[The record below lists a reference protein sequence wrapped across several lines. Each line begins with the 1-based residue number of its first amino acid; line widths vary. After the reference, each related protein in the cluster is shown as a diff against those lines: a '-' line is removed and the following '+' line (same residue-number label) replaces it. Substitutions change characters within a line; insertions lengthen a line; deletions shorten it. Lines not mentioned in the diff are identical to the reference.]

1 MYGIIVLAMLLLSEG
16 ISEKVKYATS
26 ALSGLTCQLPS
37 CFNGDSIPGNLH
49 PDETP
54 QFVIISFDDA
64 VNDLN
69 KDFYERLFTEG
80 RVNPSGC
87 PIAATFF
94 VSHEWT
100 DYSQVNHLYS
110 QGHEISSHTVTHSH
124 PTGFSEQRWTQE
136 ISGQAVLLDKLAN
149 VDEDDILGFR
159 APFLQTGG
167 DRTFRALGKDKFMY
181 DSSLPSQ
188 QTAPALWP
196 YTLHKGIRQ
205 NCNVPPC
212 PEDPHHGVWEVPMTT
227 MLDGRG
233 GKCPMLDACTYEE
246 NVDSIQRMLTRNFLR
261 HYTDDIKPPFPMSYH
276 AAWFKGRQHREEAL
290 IKFIDSILELPDV
303 YIVTYQNLLR
313 WIQLPTPLPLL
324 SRKHA
329 SSCKR
334 RTVTQG
340 CKRRVCNYDHR
351 TLVSCGQCPTEYPW
365 IK

>member
-1 MYGIIVLAMLLLSEG
+1 MFKYFIADFYSILHHGSWYYAFQIYMYGIIVLAMLLLSEG

-136 ISGQAVLLDKLAN
+136 ISGFQ
-149 VDEDDILGFR
+149 
-159 APFLQTGG
+159 
-167 DRTFRALGKDKFMY
+167 
-181 DSSLPSQ
+181 SLFIM
-188 QTAPALWP
+188 L
-196 YTLHKGIRQ
+196 TLHIHQ
-205 NCNVPPC
+205 NTN
-212 PEDPHHGVWEVPMTT
+212 
-227 MLDGRG
+227 
-233 GKCPMLDACTYEE
+233 
-246 NVDSIQRMLTRNFLR
+246 
-261 HYTDDIKPPFPMSYH
+261 
-276 AAWFKGRQHREEAL
+276 
-290 IKFIDSILELPDV
+290 
-303 YIVTYQNLLR
+303 
-313 WIQLPTPLPLL
+313 
-324 SRKHA
+324 
-329 SSCKR
+329 
-334 RTVTQG
+334 
-340 CKRRVCNYDHR
+340 
-351 TLVSCGQCPTEYPW
+351 
-365 IK
+365 